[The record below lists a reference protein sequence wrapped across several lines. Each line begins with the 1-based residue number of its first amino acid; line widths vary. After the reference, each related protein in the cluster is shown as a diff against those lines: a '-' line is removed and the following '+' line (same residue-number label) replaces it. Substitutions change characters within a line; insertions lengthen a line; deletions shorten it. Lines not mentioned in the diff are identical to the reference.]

1 MFLFT
6 YPADYVALQPRK
18 EEASCSLQFV
28 VGVHN
33 CVCFLNVIY
42 DSVTCVHIYGIAVYL
57 QAHRTSAD
65 MTFSSVWALVV
76 TWQ

>member
-1 MFLFT
+1 MFINT
-6 YPADYVALQPRK
+6 YPADYLALQPRK

-28 VGVHN
+28 VGIHN
-33 CVCFLNVIY
+33 YVYFLYVIY
-42 DSVTCVHIYGIAVYL
+42 GSVTCVHIYRIAVYL

-65 MTFSSVWALVV
+65 MSSSSLQALVV